1 MLQLRFDDSDVP
13 YAYPMWEA
21 RCIPPS
27 IVLGHQSWS
36 TREPADMCSIRRF
49 KSRPAL
55 RLTGDA
61 RTAEQLNLVSETRMN
76 IAGEGELTN
85 VDGNVTTLVP
95 AVQPYLKSHIH

>member
-1 MLQLRFDDSDVP
+1 MHSV
-13 YAYPMWEA
+13 
-21 RCIPPS
+21 
-27 IVLGHQSWS
+27 
-36 TREPADMCSIRRF
+36 RRF

-76 IAGEGELTN
+76 MASEGELTN
-85 VDGNVTTLVP
+85 GDSYMTTLVP